1 MGADLSSDGRE
12 RKTIR
17 LRPGGTEK
25 PAPRRSAPGAEQPP
39 PPAADP
45 AREAAERRRR
55 AALAKEVRLTR
66 AEPAARLGDA
76 GLLQVNLNWSARAE
90 ADVDLCVLAEFT
102 DGTLQ
107 VVQALGD
114 AFGRL
119 DAWPYIALDHDD
131 RSGASA
137 DGETLRVNLDH
148 HHLFRRLLFFTY
160 LYEGSVSFRELGA
173 SVTVSGTAGT
183 FRILLDDAP
192 ATAAGCAVALTES
205 DGTGLTVRREVRW
218 FDGHPELGFH
228 QLVDQA
234 YGFGLS
240 WTRMDKPPRLG

>member
-1 MGADLSSDGRE
+1 MPS
-12 RKTIR
+12 
-17 LRPGGTEK
+17 
-25 PAPRRSAPGAEQPP
+25 PP
-39 PPAADP
+39 PGSAA
-45 AREAAERRRR
+45 AVSSRSTSTGRRGPRP
-55 AALAKEVRLTR
+55 TST
-66 AEPAARLGDA
+66 
-76 GLLQVNLNWSARAE
+76 SARWPSSP
-90 ADVDLCVLAEFT
+90 T
-102 DGTLQ
+102 
-107 VVQALGD
+107 
-114 AFGRL
+114 GRSRWCRPS
-119 DAWPYIALDHDD
+119 ATPSAGSTPGRTFALDHDD

-218 FDGHPELGFH
+218 FDGHPELGIH

>member
-1 MGADLSSDGRE
+1 
-12 RKTIR
+12 
-17 LRPGGTEK
+17 
-25 PAPRRSAPGAEQPP
+25 
-39 PPAADP
+39 
-45 AREAAERRRR
+45 
-55 AALAKEVRLTR
+55 
-66 AEPAARLGDA
+66 EPAARLGDA

-131 RSGASA
+131 RSGAGA
-137 DGETLRVNLDH
+137 DGETLRVNLGH

-205 DGTGLTVRREVRW
+205 DGAGLTVRREVRW